1 MDDFTTR
8 HLAEYAA
15 ANCNDNI
22 ADAGF
27 IAWVHA
33 LDEDDLAYY
42 ERHGWPL
49 ALRHYREQACE
60 AALRAAGDP
69 WPVKHLYS
77 KDPT

>member
-1 MDDFTTR
+1 MDDFTER
-8 HLAEYAA
+8 HLAAYAA

-27 IAWVHA
+27 IGWVHA

-49 ALRHYREQACE
+49 ALRHYREHVVEQIM
-60 AALRAAGDP
+60 G
-69 WPVKHLYS
+69 PVKHLYS
-77 KDPT
+77 ERTET